1 MRMRTFTGDSLS
13 AVMAQVRR
21 ELGPDA
27 VIITS
32 GDAPGGG
39 VEVRAAAERGA
50 MSASAE
56 DSVTALARRDAAR
69 TRERGDS
76 SAGLTRIARALN
88 WHQVP
93 EQAAEALM
101 ESAMAMQDGEAT
113 ATLARALDQRYGVH
127 PVEADPG
134 RPILLAGGTGAGK
147 SSCAARLAARAVRQ
161 GVRPILI
168 GADARAGAREQ
179 LSAYARALDV
189 EFEAVEG
196 PRELS
201 TLVLRAAPQPVI
213 IDAPGINPFELDDLD
228 DLADLAYAAD
238 AEIIAVMEAGLSA
251 GDAEDIAALLAA
263 IGAGRVIITKLDAAR
278 RRGALLAPGEAGLA
292 YAHVAASPFIGSGL
306 APATA
311 LRLARALLEDD
322 AGEEDPS

>member
-13 AVMAQVRR
+13 AVMADVRR
-21 ELGPDA
+21 TLGPDA

-50 MSASAE
+50 ISAPAE
-56 DSVTALARRDAAR
+56 DSATALARRDAAR
-69 TRERGDS
+69 TRARGDS
-76 SAGLTRIARALN
+76 SAGLTRIARALD

-93 EQAAEALM
+93 GQAGKHLLDA
-101 ESAMAMQDGEAT
+101 AMAMEDGEAT

-127 PVEADPG
+127 PVEPDPG
-134 RPILLAGGTGAGK
+134 RAILLAGAPGSGK
-147 SSCAARLAARAVRQ
+147 SSCAARLAARACAQ
-161 GVRPILI
+161 GVRPRLI
-168 GADARAGAREQ
+168 SADAKAGAREQ
-179 LSAYARALDV
+179 LAAYAAAL
-189 EFEAVEG
+189 ELEYEAVDG

-201 TLVLRAAPQPVI
+201 AVLARPGPDPVI
-213 IDAPGINPFELDDLD
+213 IDAPGVNAFELDDLD

-238 AEIIAVMEAGLSA
+238 AELIAVIEAGLA
-251 GDAEDIAALLAA
+251 PGDAEDACALFAA
-263 IGAGRVIITKLDAAR
+263 IGAGRAIVTKLDAAR

-292 YAHVAASPFIGSGL
+292 YAHISASPFIGSGL

-322 AGEEDPS
+322 AGAEDGS

>member
-13 AVMAQVRR
+13 AVMAEVRR

-39 VEVRAAAERGA
+39 VEVRAAAERGT
-50 MSASAE
+50 MGTKAE
-56 DSVTALARRDAAR
+56 DSVTALARRDAER
-69 TRERGDS
+69 TRERGDA
-76 SAGLTRIARALN
+76 SAGLTRIARALS
-88 WHQVP
+88 WHHVTP
-93 EQAAEALM
+93 EPAEALM
-101 ESAMAMQDGEAT
+101 KSAMAMQDGEAT

-134 RPILLAGGTGAGK
+134 RPILLAGGAGAGK
-147 SSCAARLAARAVRQ
+147 SSCAARLAARAVRH
-161 GVRPILI
+161 GVRPVLI
-168 GADARAGAREQ
+168 SADARAGAREQ
-179 LSAYARALDV
+179 LAAYAKALEL

-201 TLVLRAAPQPVI
+201 AVLTRAAPRAAI

-238 AEIIAVMEAGLSA
+238 AEIVAVMEAGLA
-251 GDAEDIAALLAA
+251 PGDAEDIAALFAA
-263 IGAGRVIITKLDAAR
+263 IGAGRAIITKLDAAR

-292 YAHVAASPFIGSGL
+292 YAHVAASPYIGSGL

-322 AGEEDPS
+322 AGEEDHS

>member
-13 AVMAQVRR
+13 AVMAEVRR

-50 MSASAE
+50 IGASAE

-76 SAGLTRIARALN
+76 SAGITRIARALS
-88 WHQVP
+88 WHEVSS
-93 EQAAEALM
+93 EAAEALM
-101 ESAMAMQDGEAT
+101 QSAMAMQDGEAT

-127 PVEADPG
+127 PIEADPG
-134 RPILLAGGTGAGK
+134 RPILMAGGAGAGK
-147 SSCAARLAARAVRQ
+147 SSCAARLAARAVRH
-161 GVRPILI
+161 GVRPLMIS
-168 GADARAGAREQ
+168 ADARAGAREQ
-179 LSAYARALDV
+179 LSAYAAALDLP
-189 EFEAVEG
+189 FEAVEG

-201 TLVLRAAPQPVI
+201 AVLTRAAPQAAI

-238 AEIIAVMEAGLSA
+238 AEIIAVMEAGLSP
-251 GDAEDIAALLAA
+251 GDAEDIAALFAA
-263 IGAGRVIITKLDAAR
+263 IGAGRAIITKLDAAR

-322 AGEEDPS
+322 AGEEDHS